1 MGGRLLL
8 LVQLLLF
15 VHAAAVLRAGLGSRK
30 AVDLTTE
37 RGGGLMMQAE
47 VPKDEHVAVVLLA
60 GGSGS
65 RMKANMP
72 KQFLELNGRPVLQHS
87 LELLSQV
94 QQLEALVIVIN
105 EEYRDLPFL
114 TEAIAA
120 DPRIKFADPGTER
133 QDSVSN
139 GLDQVPSACTL
150 VAIHDSA
157 RPLVTLDDVHKCLA
171 DGAKHG
177 AAVLAVPMK
186 ATVKESEDG
195 EFVGQTLVRSKLWE
209 IQTPQ
214 VVRPAELREGF
225 CRVAEEGWEV
235 TDDVS
240 IIERMGKPVKLTLG
254 DYENFKLTTPEDMV
268 IAAQIMEARSA

>member
-1 MGGRLLL
+1 ML
-8 LVQLLLF
+8 
-15 VHAAAVLRAGLGSRK
+15 
-30 AVDLTTE
+30 
-37 RGGGLMMQAE
+37 AE
-47 VPKDEHVAVVLLA
+47 VPNDERVAVVLLA

-87 LELLSQV
+87 LELLAKV
-94 QQLEALVIVIN
+94 QQLEALVLVIN

-114 TEAIAA
+114 TEAMAA
-120 DPRIKFADPGTER
+120 DPRIKFADPGSER
-133 QDSVSN
+133 QDSVCN
-139 GLDQVPSACTL
+139 GLGQVPDQCTL
-150 VAIHDSA
+150 VTIHDSA
-157 RPLVTLDDVHKCLA
+157 RPLVLLDDVHKCLCDA
-171 DGAKHG
+171 SEHG

-195 EFVGQTLVRSKLWE
+195 QFVAQTLVRSKLWE

-214 VVRPAELREGF
+214 VLRPAVLREGF
-225 CRVAEEGWEV
+225 RLVAENGWEV

-240 IIERMGKPVKLTLG
+240 IVERMGKPVKLTMG

-268 IAAQIMEARSA
+268 VAAQIMAGRAA

>member
-1 MGGRLLL
+1 M
-8 LVQLLLF
+8 
-15 VHAAAVLRAGLGSRK
+15 A
-30 AVDLTTE
+30 D
-37 RGGGLMMQAE
+37 
-47 VPKDEHVAVVLLA
+47 VPKDERVAVVLLA

-87 LELLSQV
+87 LELLSKV
-94 QQLEALVIVIN
+94 QQLEALVLVIN
-105 EEYRDLPFL
+105 DEFRDLPFL
-114 TEAIAA
+114 TEAMAA
-120 DPRIKFADPGTER
+120 DARIKLAAPGKER

-139 GLDQVPSACTL
+139 GLDAVPADCTL

-157 RPLVTLDDVHKCLA
+157 RPLVLLDDVHQCLA
-171 DGAKHG
+171 DGAEHG

-186 ATVKESEDG
+186 STVKESEDG
-195 EFVGQTLVRSKLWE
+195 EFVAQTLVRSKLWE

-214 VVRPAELREGF
+214 VVRPEVLREGF
-225 CRVAEEGWEV
+225 RKVAEEGWEV

-240 IIERMGKPVKLTLG
+240 IVERMGKPVKLTVG

-268 IAAQIMEARSA
+268 VASQIMEARAK

>member
-1 MGGRLLL
+1 MSS
-8 LVQLLLF
+8 VP
-15 VHAAAVLRAGLGSRK
+15 
-30 AVDLTTE
+30 DDE
-37 RGGGLMMQAE
+37 RI
-47 VPKDEHVAVVLLA
+47 AVVLLA

-94 QQLEALVIVIN
+94 QQLEALVLVIN
-105 EEYRDLPFL
+105 EEFRDLPFL
-114 TEAIAA
+114 QTAMAN
-120 DPRIKFADPGTER
+120 DKRIKFADPGAER

-139 GLDQVPSACTL
+139 GLDQVPADCTL

-157 RPLVTLDDVHKCLA
+157 RPLVQLDDVHQCLA
-171 DGAKHG
+171 DGAAHG

-195 EFVGQTLVRSKLWE
+195 EFVAQTLVRSKLWE

-214 VVRPAELREGF
+214 VVRPDVLREGF
-225 CRVAEEGWEV
+225 GKVKEEGWEV

-240 IIERMGKPVKLTLG
+240 IIERMGLPVKLTVG

-268 IAAQIMEARSA
+268 IAAQILAGRK